1 MSVELHL
8 PDLPEVPITL
18 GSPAAARRRAPR
30 WDVRLREAVSSYLP
44 LLLMLM
50 LALGSWW
57 LVKNMPQLP
66 KPRGTEV
73 VRSDPDYT
81 MSRFVLERF
90 DPSGRLKVR
99 IEGQA
104 LRHYPD
110 NGRVE
115 IDGLQM
121 QAFAADGR
129 VARAQA
135 RRALS
140 NADHS
145 EVQLLGDAR
154 LEGADLAGRP
164 VVMTGDFLHFFSVTQ
179 RVRSHL
185 PVRVQQAGA
194 DVQAGGLDYDHA
206 AGRLELRG
214 PQQAVLPSRV
224 ARP

>member
-18 GSPAAARRRAPR
+18 GAPAAARHRAPR

-57 LVKNMPQLP
+57 LVKNMPQPP
-66 KPRGTEV
+66 KPRSVEV
-73 VRSDPDYT
+73 VRTDPDYT
-81 MSRFVLERF
+81 MTRFVLDRF
-90 DPSGRLKVR
+90 EPSGRLKVR
-99 IEGQA
+99 IEGEQM
-104 LRHYPD
+104 RHYPD
-110 NGRVE
+110 DGRVE

-121 QAFAADGR
+121 RAFAPDGR
-129 VARAQA
+129 VAQAQA
-135 RRALS
+135 RQARS
-140 NADHS
+140 NVDHS

-154 LEGADLAGRP
+154 LEGVDQAGRP
-164 VVMTGDFLHFFSVTQ
+164 VVVTGEFLHFFTVTQ

-214 PQQAVLPSRV
+214 PQQAVLPSR
-224 ARP
+224 APRP